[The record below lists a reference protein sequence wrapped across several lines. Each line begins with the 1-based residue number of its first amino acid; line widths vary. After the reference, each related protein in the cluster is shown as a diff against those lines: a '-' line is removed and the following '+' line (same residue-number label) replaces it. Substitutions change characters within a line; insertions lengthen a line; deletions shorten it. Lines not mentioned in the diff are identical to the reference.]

1 MRSVYLKGF
10 AATVAIAVAALIGG
24 SSALGVTADVSITV
38 TDGSATEVPGT
49 TVTYTITVTNPGTG
63 NLKKVA
69 VADAFPSTITGVQW
83 GCVPGAGGACALA
96 SGSGNINTTVDL
108 NGGTSAVFTATG
120 TIAASA
126 FPSLADTATAA
137 VPRGSTDPTPSN
149 NTSTDVD
156 TLTPVADLVLDSAG
170 VAPSTAFGNDVAS
183 QNTLAFSVALHN
195 AGPSDAR
202 HTTLK
207 FSPQLSSLL
216 GSAEWCKVAGNVNCT
231 QDNQFSPLN
240 ITTGADLGQL
250 APGATLTN
258 VVVRAHALSSDR
270 DGPLTDSQ
278 PFMLSVP
285 APTTDPDSSN
295 NSGPSPAPSFQ
306 IDTVPSPVQNL
317 QAVLGNGNV
326 ILTWQ
331 KPANDSGHPVDQY
344 RVTINGG
351 SQILID
357 PATAPQVLCPN
368 GTSADCFRVN
378 VGNLTNDTH
387 YTLAVQAHN
396 AVGYSDAS
404 QLVATPSRE
413 AASQIVSGSTATVF
427 STCTTATSTQQTCV
441 QYRIPSGGGGVFGA
455 AGGGI
460 VQPLVPPGFCG
471 QSNCAPNTGAQ
482 ITGSLEGYNDPT
494 HPLVEVITWDSSTI
508 PANWPINPICS
519 TNSTAINCFPN
530 NLPVYYEMSFTLLN
544 FPSEASTGLNVPDSS
559 GHMHFCADPVSQG
572 GAGNVNFA
580 RPKPAT
586 GGLPQF
592 NGYTDSAGSACIS
605 SFSVQTG
612 LPGRPNQKGDVQMVI
627 NLTSDSDALGMRK

>member
-1 MRSVYLKGF
+1 M
-10 AATVAIAVAALIGG
+10 ALVGLLGGG
-24 SSALGVTADVSITV
+24 SALAGSADVSIAV

-63 NLKKVA
+63 NIKKVA
-69 VADAFPSTITGVQW
+69 VTDTFPTAITGVHW
-83 GCVPGAGGACALA
+83 SCLPGAGGACALA
-96 SGSGNINTTVDL
+96 SGTGNINTTVDL

-137 VPRGSTDPTPSN
+137 VPRGSTDPTPSD
-149 NTSTDVD
+149 NTSTDLD
-156 TLTPVADLVLDSAG
+156 TLTPVADLVLDSAS

-202 HTTLK
+202 HTILK
-207 FSPQLSSLL
+207 FSPKLSPLL
-216 GSAEWCKVAGNVNCT
+216 GSAEWCKVAGNVSCT
-231 QDNQFSPLN
+231 QNNQFSTLDL
-240 ITTGADLGQL
+240 TAGADLGQL

-270 DGPLTDSQ
+270 GGPVTDSQ
-278 PFMLSVP
+278 PFVLSVP
-285 APTTDPDSSN
+285 APTTDPGSSN

-306 IDTVPSPVQNL
+306 IDTVPSPVENL
-317 QAVLGNGNV
+317 QAVPGNGNV

-331 KPANDSGHPVDQY
+331 KPVTDSGHPVDQY
-344 RVTINGG
+344 LVTVNGG
-351 SQILID
+351 SPITID
-357 PATAPQVLCPN
+357 AATSPQVLCPN
-368 GTSADCFRVN
+368 GTSSDCFRVDVN
-378 VGNLTNDTH
+378 PLNNGTT

-404 QLVATPSRE
+404 QLLATPSINN
-413 AASQIVSGSTATVF
+413 ASKIVSNSTTTVF
-427 STCTTATSTQQTCV
+427 STCTTATSTQKTCV
-441 QYRIPSGGGGVFGA
+441 QYQIPSGAGGVFGA
-455 AGGGI
+455 AGGPA
-460 VQPLVPPGFCG
+460 VQIPDNFCQG
-471 QSNCAPNTGAQ
+471 PCIPNTGAQ
-482 ITGSLEGYNDPT
+482 VTGALDGYNDPT

-530 NLPVYYEMSFTLLN
+530 NLPVFYEMSFSLLLS
-544 FPSEASTGLNVPDSS
+544 PPPASTALNLPDSN
-559 GHMHFCADPVSQG
+559 GQMHFCADPVSQG

-580 RPKPAT
+580 RPKPTT

-605 SFSVQTG
+605 SFSVLTG
-612 LPGRPNQKGDVQMVI
+612 LPGRPNQKGDVQAVI
-627 NLTSDSDALGMRK
+627 NLTSDSDAYGGRK